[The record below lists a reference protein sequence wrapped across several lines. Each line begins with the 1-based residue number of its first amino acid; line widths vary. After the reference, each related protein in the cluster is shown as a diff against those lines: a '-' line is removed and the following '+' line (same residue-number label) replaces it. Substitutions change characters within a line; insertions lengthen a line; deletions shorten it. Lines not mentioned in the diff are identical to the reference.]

1 MEQVDFL
8 LAPFNFQKL
17 PKILIHDNKENYKKY
32 DLDPDIYCR
41 NIGEICARSN

>member
-17 PKILIHDNKENYKKY
+17 PKILIHDYQEAYIKS
-32 DLDPDIYCR
+32 ISI
-41 NIGEICARSN
+41 IGAP